1 MKWLI
6 LLLLIVFAF
15 ALVAIRYRRQI
26 QTGIYVWRMFRK
38 MRQTGNT
45 DKKSAGER
53 QINESVNSD
62 NIPLVR
68 CAKCGK
74 WIPQTKA
81 LNLRSKNFYCSYNCM
96 ETAVKVA

>member
-6 LLLLIVFAF
+6 LLLLILLVVVF
-15 ALVAIRYRRQI
+15 VAIRYRRQI

-38 MRQTGNT
+38 MRQMGKSSEKSDG
-45 DKKSAGER
+45 DKR
-53 QINESVNSD
+53 INETANTK
-62 NIPLVR
+62 NAPLVR

-74 WIPQTKA
+74 WIPQTEA

-96 ETAVKVA
+96 ETAVKVV